1 MPESRRTAHW
11 VSETHCRGIAIS
23 HKGLLLL
30 RSPGVVK
37 SLIGSTRT
45 ERAARPLPLLD
56 LKQALLV
63 QPRPEQQQQTHWLDF
78 SVVLEPVLLDSLV
91 RLRQG
96 GHPDSRVVI
105 FCKDFNQFPQEFS
118 RGRMPHRTVRENV
131 RG

>member
-11 VSETHCRGIAIS
+11 VSETHCRGIFTS
-23 HKGLLLL
+23 HKGLLFFCN
-30 RSPGVVK
+30 SGVIK

-63 QPRPEQQQQTHWLDF
+63 QPRPEQQQTHWLDF
-78 SVVLEPVLLDSLV
+78 SVVLEPVLV

-96 GHPDSRVVI
+96 VHPDSRVVVI